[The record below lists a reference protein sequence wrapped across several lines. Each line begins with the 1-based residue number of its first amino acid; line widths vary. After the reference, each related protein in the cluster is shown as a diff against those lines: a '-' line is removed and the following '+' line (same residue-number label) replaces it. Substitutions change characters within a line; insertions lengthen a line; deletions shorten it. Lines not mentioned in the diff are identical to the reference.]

1 MMLKMLLLF
10 EMIQAWKEGGKGG
23 TAMRCKTVIEGV
35 EQGVI
40 QKHDVLDVVVVIVVV
55 DDVGVV

>member
-1 MMLKMLLLF
+1 M
-10 EMIQAWKEGGKGG
+10 EGEGGNGG
-23 TAMRCKTVIEGV
+23 TAMRCKTVIEDV

-40 QKHDVLDVVVVIVVV
+40 QKHDVLDVVVVVV